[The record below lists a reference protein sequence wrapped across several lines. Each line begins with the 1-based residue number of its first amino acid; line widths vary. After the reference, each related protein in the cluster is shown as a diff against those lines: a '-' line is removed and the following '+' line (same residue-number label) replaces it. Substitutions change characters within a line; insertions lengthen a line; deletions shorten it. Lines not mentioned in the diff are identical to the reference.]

1 MLFIEK
7 LRRFTQLN
15 DEERQALATCVETEK
30 VVPPQTRLVSQGD
43 EYPSAYVIERG
54 WSFRQRLLK
63 DGRRQVMNFLVPGDA
78 VGFAAAFFSHADHTV
93 ITMTEVRY
101 ARIDPDRLMQVIA
114 TNPRLGAT
122 LFWSA
127 ALEESVLRE
136 RIVSLGQRTAREHM
150 AHLFV
155 ELAER
160 VRNGGAGDNDAW
172 LLPVTQI
179 LLSDVLGISP
189 VHTNRTIRRLVRDG
203 VIETS
208 SRGIA
213 LIDEPGLRRISDFD
227 EQFLHDD
234 GGPEI

>member
-1 MLFIEK
+1 MHFVEK
-7 LRRFTQLN
+7 LGRFTELSD
-15 DEERQALATCVETEK
+15 DERIALATCVETEK
-30 VVPPQTRLVSQGD
+30 VVPAQTRLVNQGD

-78 VGFAAAFFSHADHTV
+78 IGFAAAFFAHADHTV

-114 TNPRLGAT
+114 GSPRLGAT
-122 LFWSA
+122 LFWST

-136 RIVSLGQRTAREHM
+136 HIVSLGQRTAREHM
-150 AHLFV
+150 AHLLV

-160 VRNGGAGDNDAW
+160 VRKGGMPEAEAQ

-179 LLSDVLGISP
+179 LLADVLGISP
-189 VHTNRTIRRLVRDG
+189 VHTNRTIRQLVREG

-208 SRGIA
+208 ARGIA
-213 LIDEPGLRRISDFD
+213 LLDEPRLRQMSDFD
-227 EQFLHDD
+227 EQFLHED
-234 GGPEI
+234 GGPDF